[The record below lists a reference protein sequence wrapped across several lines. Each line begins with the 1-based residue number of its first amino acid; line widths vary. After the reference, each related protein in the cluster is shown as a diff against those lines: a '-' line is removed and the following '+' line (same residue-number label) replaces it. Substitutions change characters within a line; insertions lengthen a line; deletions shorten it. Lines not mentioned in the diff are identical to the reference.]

1 MKFLNF
7 LAVFLVMNFS
17 LHAQNYL
24 NKNIDF
30 NNTNVIN
37 GYTNMI
43 VDNDTIYAVGF
54 NNLGNSKGFYIDK
67 LDDQASI
74 INKKSFIA
82 TNTQYFAGGLG
93 ENLIKIDNSY
103 YYSGSMKIN
112 NGLSTGLVYKFDNK
126 CDTIFLKKR
135 NKLGSIAT
143 LYRFGVKSDINF
155 ITLGYSTYFDTSL
168 NTNVQQLYIIKL
180 DTLANVIWEHEYGYP
195 LVNEFVNGI
204 KEANDGGFFI
214 YGSKVNYQA
223 YSEFYLLKVDSMGNL
238 LWQRSWGNLY
248 HDNILGFYELPNGN
262 LIVSGQISD
271 DYFGL
276 EVSQAYLAMLTPDGN
291 QRIWEKRFF
300 WYTNTYAL
308 HQIFHNNNGTYDIWG
323 YESNTDQGVDITRP
337 FLMHFSANFD
347 SLDTKFYSHWNGPGA
362 QNYIRDIVKMPDQ
375 GYVACGFGW
384 DNNNDQDGW
393 LLRIDSNG
401 CANVNCTPLAIQENN
416 NDIIN
421 DVAIYPNPA
430 TDKIYIKTKPAEVIK
445 SIRLF
450 DISGTAIKAQITGNE
465 IDVSILANGLYIIEI
480 TNAQDNIQRFKALKE

>member
-1 MKFLNF
+1 
-7 LAVFLVMNFS
+7 MNFS
-17 LHAQNYL
+17 LQAQNYF

-67 LDDQASI
+67 LDDQANI

-82 TNTQYFAGGLG
+82 TDTQYFAGGLG

-112 NGLSTGLVYKFDNK
+112 NGLSTGLVYKFDNN

-143 LYRFGVKSDINF
+143 LYRFGVKSDNNF

-168 NTNVQQLYIIKL
+168 NTNVQQLYILKL
-180 DTLANVIWEHEYGYP
+180 DTLANVLWEHEYGYP

-238 LWQRSWGNLY
+238 LWQRSWGDIY
-248 HDNILGFYELPNGN
+248 DNEINGFYEMSNGN
-262 LIVSGQISD
+262 LIVSGQISA
-271 DYFGL
+271 DYFGI
-276 EVSQAYLAMLTPDGN
+276 ETYQAYLAMLSSDGG
-291 QRIWEKRFF
+291 QRIWEKRLIRNLGIVPWF
-300 WYTNTYAL
+300 NN
-308 HQIFHNNNGTYDIWG
+308 IFKNSDGTYHIWG
-323 YESNTDQGVDITRP
+323 HEHNVGYIVRP

-347 SLDTKFYSHWNGPGA
+347 SLDTKYYSYWNGPGA

-401 CANVNCTPLAIQENN
+401 CANVNCTPLAIQENT
-416 NDIIN
+416 DDAIN

-430 TDKIYIKTKPAEVIK
+430 TDKIYIKTKPTEVIK

-450 DISGTAIKAQITGNE
+450 DIRGTAIKAQITGNE

-480 TNAQDNIQRFKALKE
+480 TYAQGNIQRFKALKE